1 MGNPPFVGARWMN
14 KDQKKD
20 MEYVFQGI
28 KDFGNLDFVTAWYKK
43 ASDYILNTDICV
55 SFVSTNTITQGEQP
69 AIFWKPLFEMG
80 RKKSIIIAN
89 VNGN

>member
-1 MGNPPFVGARWMN
+1 
-14 KDQKKD
+14 